1 MVMFDIEDLKS
12 IREGR
17 AEWES
22 ETLDPWLER
31 GGERKEEFVTVSNH
45 EVDRLYTPEDIEDID
60 YDEDLG
66 MPGEPPY
73 TRGPYPTMY
82 RGRTWTMRQFA
93 GFGTAEE
100 TNERFHYLIDE
111 GQTGLS
117 TAFDMP
123 SLMGLDSDDPMS
135 LGEVGKEGV
144 AVDTL
149 ADMEVLFDGID
160 IGEVSTSFTINPSA
174 AVIYGMYLA
183 LADQQDVPREQVRG
197 TLQNDMLKEFIAQKE
212 WVIPPEPSLDLVTD
226 TIEFAVENTP
236 KFYPVSVS
244 GYHIREAGSTAAQE
258 AAFTLADGFAYVEDT
273 MDRGLGVDEVAP
285 QLSFFFNSHNSML
298 EEVAKFRASRR
309 VYARI
314 MDEWYDAEADAS
326 KRLKFH
332 TQTAG
337 QSLTAQQP
345 LNNIVRTTVQAM
357 AAVLGGTQS
366 LHTNSYDE
374 ALALPSEDAVRV
386 ALRTQQILAEES
398 GVGDTVDPLGGSFA
412 VEKLTDEMEA
422 EIMGFLEEIRE
433 MGDGSV
439 RDGVL
444 AGIDTGYF
452 HREIQEASYE
462 YQQRVDA
469 GEEVVVGVNQY
480 QIDDDPDL
488 DILHVD
494 EETRDRQLERLER
507 VKDERDDEEVQ
518 ATLDALDEAIES
530 DENTMPYIIDA
541 VKAYATMGEIMEVFE
556 AQYGE
561 YQEKIGLA

>member
-1 MVMFDIEDLKS
+1 MFDEDDLES
-12 IREGR
+12 IRDSRE
-17 AEWES
+17 EWEE

-31 GGERKEEFVTVSNH
+31 GGERKEQFVTVSNH
-45 EVDRLYTPEDIEDID
+45 EIDRLYTPEDVADID
-60 YDEDLG
+60 YDEELG

-123 SLMGLDSDDPMS
+123 TLMGIDSDDPMS
-135 LGEVGKEGV
+135 EGEIGKEGV

-149 ADMEVLFDGID
+149 RDMEVLFDGID

-174 AVIYGMYLA
+174 AVIYAMYIA
-183 LADQQDVPREQVRG
+183 LADDQDVPREQVRG

-212 WVIPPEPSLDLVTD
+212 WVIPPEASLDLVTD
-226 TIEFAVENTP
+226 TVEFAVEQTP
-236 KFYPVSVS
+236 KFYPISVS

-258 AAFTLADGFAYVEDT
+258 AAFTLADGFAYVEDAVE
-273 MDRGLGVDEVAP
+273 RGLDVDEVAP
-285 QLSFFFNSHNSML
+285 QLSFFFNSHNSIL

-309 VYARI
+309 VYSRI
-314 MDEWYDAEADAS
+314 MDEWYDAERPES

-398 GVGDTVDPLGGSFA
+398 GLGDTVDPLGGSFA

-422 EIMGFLEEIRE
+422 EITDYIEEIRE
-433 MGDGSV
+433 LGEGSV

-444 AGIDTGYF
+444 EGIDQGYF

-469 GEEVVVGVNQY
+469 GEEVVVGVNEY
-480 QIDDDPDL
+480 SIDADTSV
-488 DILHVD
+488 DILKVD
-494 EETRDRQLERLER
+494 DEVSEKQLTRLAQ
-507 VKDERDDEEVQ
+507 VKDERDDSEVE
-518 ATLDALDEAIES
+518 ATLDALDEAIAN
-530 DENTMPYIIDA
+530 DENVMPYIIDA

-556 AQYGE
+556 ATYGA
-561 YQEKIGLA
+561 YQERIGLA